1 VNLKF
6 GADFNGLDSGEAH
19 ETAKINIETNKSGLN
34 IFNFIK

>member
-19 ETAKINIETNKSGLN
+19 ETAKRKIEINKSRLN